1 MYWWRERNGFI
12 NRPFYWCAVI
22 GGPRDGVRRVNNV
35 SDCQTALMQ
44 QSTAAYGPNEN
55 ITTEVL
61 AKAKHAEEHRKLSCY
76 SQSGKDRAWI
86 DRCISLLGSTCVEIL
101 AQRTK
106 LIMKSSNMFCGGLVT
121 VPLKFP
127 LVYR

>member
-1 MYWWRERNGFI
+1 MPMVSLKMKPLHHSFI

-22 GGPRDGVRRVNNV
+22 GGPRDGVRHVYNV

-61 AKAKHAEEHRKLSCY
+61 AKAKHAEEHCKLYCN
-76 SQSGKDRAWI
+76 SQSGKDRDWI
-86 DRCISLLGSTCVEIL
+86 HRARVEGYRPVPWTSLAGPRGPPGPS
-101 AQRTK
+101 
-106 LIMKSSNMFCGGLVT
+106 FGP
-121 VPLKFP
+121 PL
-127 LVYR
+127 

>member
-1 MYWWRERNGFI
+1 M
-12 NRPFYWCAVI
+12 PCAVI

-76 SQSGKDRAWI
+76 SQFGKDRAWI
-86 DRCISLLGSTCVEIL
+86 VLGS
-101 AQRTK
+101 
-106 LIMKSSNMFCGGLVT
+106 IMRKSCGNPCAAHKTYHGVLKHVLLVSCNGPT
-121 VPLKFP
+121 FKVPTGVDP
-127 LVYR
+127 VPYR